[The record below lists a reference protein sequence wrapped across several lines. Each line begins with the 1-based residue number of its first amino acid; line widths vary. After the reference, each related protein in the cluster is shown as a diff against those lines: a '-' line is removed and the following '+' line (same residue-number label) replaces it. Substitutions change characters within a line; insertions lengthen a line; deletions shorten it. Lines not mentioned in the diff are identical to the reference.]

1 MRLKLNG
8 GVSARYARDCR
19 GEIFRRLCAR
29 NRELAAEDKAGHTF
43 DARVFGGNRFLLDLG
58 DIIGARG
65 HSPRPIRSWSEIY
78 KPLDTRVL
86 EGFGHFLDV
95 QGEDVAPVVFA
106 ARVFAVGAIV
116 VFAALTGL
124 TFGLSVEQYFKPQPP
139 FFDADALTVRAVSD
153 LLPPGA
159 TVYLTDRAEAQ
170 GVPMGLAAYML
181 REHPLYGNVKT
192 GYGGLNNLQGAA
204 VYDYALL
211 ARAYGGYGVV
221 LVDKQGA
228 RLFSFHLGELR
239 EQEGVLGEEV
249 RHVKRGG
256 ASSMPGQRGG
266 IAGRTNHV
274 EQTIENNMKDS
285 ADFAAHFFEENRVRR
300 VLIGGTDENV
310 AAFRTLLPKIWQSLV
325 VGTFPVGMAASHT
338 EVLSKALQVG
348 LDAERQREK
357 RLVENLITQAKK
369 ESGAV
374 VGTED
379 TLDAINH
386 GRVNMLVVEDGLRL
400 PGYACDHCGALY
412 TMLEPECEMC
422 GQGKI
427 EKTLDVTEM
436 AVSAVLRTG
445 GEVEVV
451 LTSPGLHTA
460 GGLGAYL
467 RY

>member
-1 MRLKLNG
+1 MFTDNDL
-8 GVSARYARDCR
+8 
-19 GEIFRRLCAR
+19 
-29 NRELAAEDKAGHTF
+29 RELLEFKSSEPVLSLYLSTEPSEGNADAYKLRLRNMLKAINLPQDINTVERFFSTQYDWSGRSVVVFSCASAGFFRAYPLALPVRSLAHTS
-43 DARVFGGNRFLLDLG
+43 DRPSVKPLTDLLD
-58 DIIGARG
+58 
-65 HSPRPIRSWSEIY
+65 
-78 KPLDTRVL
+78 
-86 EGFGHFLDV
+86 
-95 QGEDVAPVVFA
+95 
-106 ARVFAVGAIV
+106 
-116 VFAALTGL
+116 
-124 TFGLSVEQYFKPQPP
+124 
-139 FFDADALTVRAVSD
+139 
-153 LLPPGA
+153 
-159 TVYLTDRAEAQ
+159 
-170 GVPMGLAAYML
+170 
-181 REHPLYGNVKT
+181 
-192 GYGGLNNLQGAA
+192 
-204 VYDYALL
+204 
-211 ARAYGGYGVV
+211 AYGGYGVV

-256 ASSMPGQRGG
+256 ASSFPGRRGG

-285 ADFAAHFFEENRVRR
+285 AEFAAHFFEENHVRR

-310 AAFRTLLPKIWQSLV
+310 AAFRILLPKIWQSLV

-357 RLVENLITQAKK
+357 HLVENLVTQARK

-374 VGTED
+374 LGTED

-386 GRVNMLVVEDGLRL
+386 DRVNLLVVQDGLRL
-400 PGYACDHCGALY
+400 PGYVCDHCGALY
-412 TMLEPECEMC
+412 AMLEPDCEMC
-422 GQGKI
+422 GEGKI
-427 EKTLDVTEM
+427 EKTLDVAEM

-451 LTSPGLHTA
+451 LADPGLNA
-460 GGLGAYL
+460 SGGLGAYL